1 MVVQLV
7 VLLLSG
13 PWFYLEYFDS
23 SLNVI
28 QVSISFWNLVSA
40 YKRSIFIVAVN
51 EIIFIQLHFWNDSKG
66 MNYYKLYFA
75 YSLLLWIYCLLLLE
89 LQNLHMSNLVH
100 SDCRPCTFL
109 KREVSLQRRL
119 TLTINITILVLSG
132 VQVQQFI

>member
-13 PWFYLEYFDS
+13 PWFYLQYFDS

-28 QVSISFWNLVSA
+28 QVAISFWNLVSA
-40 YKRSIFIVAVN
+40 YKRSIFIVVVN
-51 EIIFIQLHFWNDSKG
+51 EIFFIQLHFWNDSKG

-75 YSLLLWIYCLLLLE
+75 YSFLLWIYCLLLLE

>member
-1 MVVQLV
+1 MVEQLV
-7 VLLLSG
+7 VLLLIG
-13 PWFYLEYFDS
+13 PWFYLQYFDS

-28 QVSISFWNLVSA
+28 QVVIFFWNLVSA
-40 YKRSIFIVAVN
+40 YKISIFIVAVN

-132 VQVQQFI
+132 VPVQQCI